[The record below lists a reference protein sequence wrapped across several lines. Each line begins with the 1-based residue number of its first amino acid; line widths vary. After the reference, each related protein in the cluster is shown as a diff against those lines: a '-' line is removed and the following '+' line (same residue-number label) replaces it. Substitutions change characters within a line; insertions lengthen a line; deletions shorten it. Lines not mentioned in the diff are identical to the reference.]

1 MSCESQCKMLA
12 ILAGSVLIAYLIANL
27 CPADTPVMKS
37 EILNWQNFVH
47 QTKTDWRLKRER
59 ERDGGDKRSKF

>member
-1 MSCESQCKMLA
+1 
-12 ILAGSVLIAYLIANL
+12 
-27 CPADTPVMKS
+27 MKS

-59 ERDGGDKRSKF
+59 ERERDGGDKRIKF